1 MIKPPSDRWAVTTLG
16 HVVDILDSKRVP
28 VKKTDRDK
36 RPGNVP
42 YYGAT
47 GLAGWIDKPIFN
59 EELLLLGEDGAPFLD
74 PAKPKSYIIRGPAW
88 VNNHAHVLRAVDSL
102 TSNKFLK
109 YQLDWTPYS
118 GHVTGTTRLKLTQ
131 RAMRQLPIL
140 LPGKTEQER
149 IVAAIEEHFSR
160 LDAVEA
166 SAVAARRRLDALRN
180 SIMDRAFYS
189 NANSELTA
197 EIGDLAEVS
206 GGIQKQ
212 PKRRPLENRYP
223 FLRVANVGRGH
234 LDLAEVHEI
243 ELFEGEID
251 RFRLK
256 RGDLLVVEGNGSVN
270 QIGRA
275 ALWGGQIEDCVHQ
288 NHLIRVRPGES
299 LLPEYLTLC
308 WNAPRTAQQIQAVAS
323 STSGLYTLSTSKVKS
338 IRIPVVPLSVQRSAV
353 EQLKQQLRSIEMAH
367 AAAEDASGRV
377 SALRRAILAQA
388 FSGQL
393 VPQNPNDEPAYA
405 LLERI
410 ANADHRDRVTAAAES
425 ITRRHDAALQKL
437 GE

>member
-1 MIKPPSDRWAVTTLG
+1 MIKPPSDAWAVTTLE
-16 HVVDILDSKRVP
+16 HVVDILDAKRVP
-28 VKKTDRDK
+28 VKKSERDK

-74 PAKPKSYIIRGPAW
+74 PIKPKSYIIKGPAW
-88 VNNHAHVLRAVDSL
+88 VNNHAHVLRAIDGL
-102 TSNKFLK
+102 TSNEFLK
-109 YQLDWTPYS
+109 YQLDWMPYS

-131 RAMRQLPIL
+131 GAMRQLPIL
-140 LPGKTEQER
+140 LPGIAEQVR
-149 IVAAIEEHFSR
+149 IVDAIEEHFSR
-160 LDAVEA
+160 IDAVEA
-166 SAVAARRRLDALRN
+166 AVVDARRRLDVLRN
-180 SIMDRAFYS
+180 AILDRTFFDDS
-189 NANSELTA
+189 NSLHTA

-212 PKRRPLENRYP
+212 PKRRPRENRYP

-234 LDLAEVHEI
+234 LDLADVHEI

-251 RFRLK
+251 RFRLRK
-256 RGDLLVVEGNGSVN
+256 GDLLVVEGNGSVN

-288 NHLIRVRPGES
+288 NHLIRVRPGEG
-299 LLPEYLTLC
+299 LLPEYLELC

-323 STSGLYTLSTSKVKS
+323 STSGLYTLSTRKVNS
-338 IRIPVVPLSVQRSAV
+338 IGIPVVPLSAQRRVV
-353 EQLKQQLRSIEMAH
+353 EQLHQQLRSVEMAH
-367 AAAEDASGRV
+367 SAAKDASSHVR
-377 SALRRAILAQA
+377 ALRRSVLAQA
-388 FSGQL
+388 FTGRL
-393 VPQNPNDEPAYA
+393 VPLDPNGESASA

-410 ANADHRDRVTAAAES
+410 HPPYASRGN
-425 ITRRHDAALQKL
+425 
-437 GE
+437 